1 MAKVTKVLDSGRTIF
16 TNLKYMYVTPWAK
29 KEDGSYELGSDIYDL
44 VNIVGDSTSLE
55 QAENEVN
62 EIEHEFS
69 SEPLYEAVTLGTKS
83 FTTECVDYQNDVL
96 KTLFGWKEVDG
107 ILAAPSDYEEL
118 YCAIELGFNSTDKVV
133 VLPKVK
139 MNSRAV
145 LASMKTDVSRGNIT
159 GTAYSAWVK
168 TSAGSGAL
176 KTDMF
181 IIAAGEEG
189 NTADYVLSETEPTV

>member
-1 MAKVTKVLDSGRTIF
+1 MAKVTKVLDSGRTVF
-16 TNLKYMYVTPWAK
+16 TNLKYMYVTPWMK
-29 KEDGSYELGSDIYDL
+29 QEDGSYELGSDIYDL
-44 VNIVGDSTSLE
+44 VNIVGDSTNVE

-69 SEPLYEAVTLGTKS
+69 SEPLYEAVTLGTKT
-83 FTTECVDYQNDVL
+83 FATECVDYQNDVL
-96 KTLFGWKEVDG
+96 KVLFGWKEEGG

-168 TSAGSGAL
+168 GGSGNAI

-181 IIAAGEEG
+181 IIAGGAEGE
-189 NTADYVLSETEPTV
+189 TATYTLSEVEPTE